1 MKANAVSLDTKFQV
15 FNVKGL
21 SGDTRVVTLFP
32 KATYSCPSNGECYH
46 ILAARMCIGVQLVDP
61 STSRKRNFA
70 LLRQNKKESKSG
82 RKKPRVMDVD
92 PG

>member
-1 MKANAVSLDTKFQV
+1 MRFHLILSFKYLMSRVSQE
-15 FNVKGL
+15 
-21 SGDTRVVTLFP
+21 TRVVTLFP

>member
-1 MKANAVSLDTKFQV
+1 
-15 FNVKGL
+15 
-21 SGDTRVVTLFP
+21 
-32 KATYSCPSNGECYH
+32 
-46 ILAARMCIGVQLVDP
+46 MCIGVQLVDP